1 LILGQLAELKAGT
14 DALKAG
20 NEALQESLTRQEARY
35 REELAALRKEF
46 ETRLTAYKTFPPEL
60 IKEVIK
66 EEPVPT
72 TVMSGSGSP
81 PVDAFCKSDRLPDP
95 PIFSGKR
102 KDLPTFIRKLKYKLE
117 GNADRYFSERARLLY
132 AHSRLERDPV
142 TLIDPLIDKDICTV
156 N

>member
-1 LILGQLAELKAGT
+1 M
-14 DALKAG
+14 
-20 NEALQESLTRQEARY
+20 
-35 REELAALRKEF
+35 
-46 ETRLTAYKTFPPEL
+46 
-60 IKEVIK
+60 KEVIE

-132 AHSRLERDPV
+132 AYSRLERDPV
-142 TLIDPLIDKDICTV
+142 TLIDPLMDKDICTV